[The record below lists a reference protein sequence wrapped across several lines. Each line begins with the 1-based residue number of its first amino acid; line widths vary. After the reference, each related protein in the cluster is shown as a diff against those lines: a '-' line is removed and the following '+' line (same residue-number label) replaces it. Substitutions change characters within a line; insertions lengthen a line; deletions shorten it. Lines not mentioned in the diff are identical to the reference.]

1 METKAYAEMGN
12 KMLVT
17 QISEVS
23 KSRYR
28 VYLDGQSAF
37 VLYKGELR
45 RFQIKENQELSEEI
59 YQQIMTQLLPKR
71 AKLRSMN
78 LLQSRDYTRRQLE
91 NKLKQGDYPQACIE
105 EAVAYVESY
114 GYIDDERYARDFIE
128 YNLASKSRSRIETD
142 LMRKGIDREV
152 IRRAFGELAGLGVE
166 QDELAMACD
175 LLRKKKYFAD
185 TATVQEQ
192 QRMYGFLYRRGFRP
206 DIISR
211 ALLLDI
217 TPNSV

>member
-1 METKAYAEMGN
+1 MI
-12 KMLVT
+12 VT
-17 QISEVS
+17 QISEAS

-28 VYLDGQSAF
+28 VYLDGQFAF
-37 VLYKGELR
+37 ILYKGELR
-45 RFQIKENQELSEEI
+45 RFQIKDNQELPEEI
-59 YQQIMTQLLPKR
+59 YQEIMTQILPKR

-78 LLQSRDYTRRQLE
+78 LLQSKDYTRRQLID
-91 NKLKQGDYPQACIE
+91 KLKQGEYPQECIE

-128 YNLASKSRSRIETD
+128 YHLTSRSRTRIETD
-142 LMRKGIDREV
+142 LMRKGIDRDV
-152 IRRAFGELAGLGVE
+152 IRMAFQQLTDLGVE
-166 QDELAMACD
+166 QDELTLACE
-175 LLRKKKYFAD
+175 LLRKKKYCAD
-185 TATVQEQ
+185 TATRQEQ
-192 QRMYGFLYRRGFRP
+192 QKMYGFLYRKGFRP